1 MQAQPI
7 YENGKPKL
15 LKNIGGEVIC
25 FKKGFDKYISAVD
38 AASMYPAQVEANNIS
53 NSSMLYPK

>member
-1 MQAQPI
+1 M
-7 YENGKPKL
+7 